1 MEAPPS
7 FTMDS
12 IKLNNINC
20 YEHPKNKIVGICN
33 DKNCKHKNKYMCVD
47 CMFDNHSG
55 HVGVKINQIENFYK
69 EQYNKYS
76 NENLSIDNEYK
87 AFENNL
93 KNKINE
99 VKNKINNYL
108 DLFYKNILQELSKT
122 KLDIYEEMKNI
133 RNNYPP
139 NNKEQLNKIIEELL
153 KLYNNTNSD
162 NNNKN
167 KLMLEK
173 KIKLYND
180 KLNEKFDSLEK
191 YFDHFIEYQF
201 NKNFE
206 WSTKTYGGYGFYYI
220 LDEDNTKVTKNS
232 EGGTITICRGTKPLE
247 KGMKYKLEY
256 FINYKKGDFD
266 VGFGDNKIGNQCW
279 LRRMY
284 GYGVTTVGLY
294 IDGTNNYSNI
304 NIINCKKVTFII
316 DLKNYNSEV
325 LLDDKKVSNFNIRS
339 DLIYYPMIAIRE
351 LDNSVKLKLSVLN

>member
-20 YEHPKNKIVGICN
+20 YEHSKNKIVGICN

-47 CMFDNHSG
+47 CIFDNHSG
-55 HVGVKINQIENFYK
+55 HVGIKINQIENFYE
-69 EQYNKYS
+69 EQYKKYS
-76 NENLSIDNEYK
+76 NENISIDNEYK

-93 KNKINE
+93 KNKINDL
-99 VKNKINNYL
+99 KNKINNDL
-108 DLFYKNILQELSKT
+108 DLFYKNILQELKKT
-122 KLDIYEEMKNI
+122 KLDNYEEMKNI

-162 NNNKN
+162 NNKN

-180 KLNEKFDSLEK
+180 KLNEKFDSLKK
-191 YFDHFIEYQF
+191 YLDHFIKYPF
-201 NKNFE
+201 NIKFE
-206 WSTKTYGGYGFYYI
+206 WSTKTYGSYGFYYI
-220 LDEDNTKVTKNS
+220 LEEDNTKVTKIS
-232 EGGTITICRGTKPLE
+232 EGGTVTICRGTNPLE
-247 KGMKYKLEY
+247 EGMKYKLDY

-266 VGFGDNKIGNQCW
+266 VGFGDEKIGSTCW
-279 LRRMY
+279 IRNKC
-284 GYGVTTVGLY
+284 GYSVSSNGLF
-294 IDGTNNYSNI
+294 IDGSNNNSSI
-304 NIINCKKVTFII
+304 NILSCKKVTFII

-339 DLIYYPMIAIRE
+339 DLKYYPMIAIRE
-351 LDNSVKLKLSVLN
+351 LDNSVKLKLSVLD